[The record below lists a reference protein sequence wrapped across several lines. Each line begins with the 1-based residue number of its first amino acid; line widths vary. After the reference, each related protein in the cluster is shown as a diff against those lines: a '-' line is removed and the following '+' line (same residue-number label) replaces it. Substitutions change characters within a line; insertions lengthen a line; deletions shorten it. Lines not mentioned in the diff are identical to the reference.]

1 MSQQEFK
8 KYWSNN
14 KYVKEIADKYLDEIR
29 YYNISFEDM
38 IDAFHRWTGRIYY
51 YEKIQKNKIKRFN

>member
-29 YYNISFEDM
+29 YYNISFEDI

-51 YEKIQKNKIKRFN
+51 YEEMERRAARKY